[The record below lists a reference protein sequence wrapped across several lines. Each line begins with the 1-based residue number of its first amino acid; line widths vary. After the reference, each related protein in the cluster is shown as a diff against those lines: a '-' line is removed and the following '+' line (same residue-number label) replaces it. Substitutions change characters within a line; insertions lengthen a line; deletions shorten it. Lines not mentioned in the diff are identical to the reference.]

1 MPNPADMALNRAAAG
16 ERLSDEDCLAL
27 LSLPADRLDDLC
39 QVASSLRDRLHPG
52 VLTYSPKV
60 FLPVTNLCRDR
71 CTYCTFRRDPGDPGQ
86 WTMTPTEITD
96 WSSKGKARGC
106 IEALMCLGDKP
117 EIAFRGFKSVLDA
130 YGASSTADYVRI
142 ACEVALEQGLLPHT
156 NAGLLSRDEMAMLR
170 PVNISM
176 GLMLENVSPRLRAR
190 DMPHQYAPDK
200 DPERRLQMIREAGE
214 LSIPFTTG
222 ILCGIG
228 ENERERVESLLA
240 IREIHERYG
249 HIQEVIVQNF
259 RAKDK
264 TPMFGAPELT
274 DDEMVRIV
282 ALARLLLGPQVN
294 LQAPPNLSPAA
305 HGRLIRA
312 GINDWGGIS
321 PLTLDYVN
329 PEAPWPHIDVL
340 RETCLEQGFELRARL
355 PIYPEYMD
363 ERWVDPRMFE
373 SLAAFSGT
381 ALSPIESGAVAV

>member
-1 MPNPADMALNRAAAG
+1 MPNPADMALRRAAAG
-16 ERLSDEDCLAL
+16 ERLPDAEALAL
-27 LSLPADRLDDLC
+27 LDLPDDRQDELSKA
-39 QVASSLRDRLHPG
+39 ASRLRDVRHPC

-86 WTMTPTEITD
+86 WTMTPAEIGD
-96 WSSKGKARGC
+96 WSRKGKDLGC
-106 IEALMCLGDKP
+106 IEALLCLGDKP

-130 YGASSTADYVRI
+130 YGAGSTADYVRI
-142 ACEVALEQGLLPHT
+142 ACEISLDEGLLPHT
-156 NAGLLSRDEMAMLR
+156 NAGLLSRAEMAMLR
-170 PVNISM
+170 PLNVSM
-176 GLMLENVSPRLRAR
+176 GLMLENVSERLRGR
-190 DMPHQYAPDK
+190 GMPHQYAPDK
-200 DPERRLQMIREAGE
+200 DPAHRLQMIREAGE

-240 IREIHERYG
+240 IRELHERYG

-264 TPMFGAPELT
+264 TPMSGAPEID

-282 ALARLLLGPQVN
+282 AIARLILGADVN
-294 LQAPPNLSPAA
+294 LQAPPNLSPDA
-305 HGRLIRA
+305 HRRLIGA

-329 PEAPWPHIDVL
+329 PESPWPHIEEL
-340 RETCLEQGFELRARL
+340 RSTCEEEGFELRARL
-355 PIYPEYMD
+355 PIYPEYMN
-363 ERWVDPRMFE
+363 ERWLDPRMME
-373 SLAAFSGT
+373 VLAAYRPGASAAT
-381 ALSPIESGAVAV
+381 KGAVAV